1 MMKRLYSIIALVLA
15 FALSLPHPAYAED
28 LSPKG
33 KNWHVTFTAKKK
45 MVSNFDGEDFND
57 ILKNLQ
63 PGDELTVKVNIKN
76 SNKKKT
82 DWYMSNEV
90 LKSLEDQSKTAEGGA
105 YSYKLVYTNS
115 KGKDR
120 VLYDSETVGGED
132 EDIPEDLQGLN
143 EATDNLEDYFFLD
156 TLNSGKGGQVSLR
169 VALDGETQGND
180 YQDTMAQ
187 VRMNFAVEL
196 NEPGNNK
203 KKKKSGT
210 TAKTGDDNNMLL
222 YFALA
227 GVSGLVLAG
236 LGGYSLKLRKKEEE
250 ED

>member
-15 FALSLPHPAYAED
+15 FALSLPHPVFAED

-33 KNWHVTFTAKKK
+33 TNWHVTYTAKKK

-57 ILKNLQ
+57 ILRNLQ
-63 PGDELTVKVNIKN
+63 PGDELTATVNIKN

-90 LKSLEDQSKTAEGGA
+90 LKSLEDQSQTAEGGA

-115 KGKDR
+115 NGKDK
-120 VLYDSETVGGED
+120 VLYDSDTVGGED
-132 EDIPEDLQGLN
+132 ENVPEELEGLN
-143 EATDNLEDYFFLD
+143 EATDNLDDYFFLD
-156 TLNSGKGGQVSLR
+156 TLNSGKGGKVTLH

-180 YQDTMAQ
+180 YQDTLAQ
-187 VRMNFAVEL
+187 IRMNFAVEE
-196 NEPGNNK
+196 NVPGNNK
-203 KKKKSGT
+203 KKKKKGN
-210 TAKTGDDNNMLL
+210 TAKTGDENNMML

-227 GVSGLVLAG
+227 GISGLALAG
-236 LGGYSLKLRKKEEE
+236 LGGYSLKIRKKEEE
-250 ED
+250 EG